1 MKLALGLGINQRAEN
16 LESMSGFSIDSLSG
30 LVAWYPFNTGQTE
43 SSGALSSWADAS
55 GNSRTLINT
64 LQTNKRPTYQSGRIN
79 FGNVTNSFM
88 DINNGP
94 VPNSVAYTLF
104 FVVEFAVGSGTSFN
118 TLVSSASNTN
128 STASFTWGTLNAT
141 TQLFQV
147 LTAGSS
153 SSDSSFNAVVT
164 TNLVSNNVKTILQ
177 YSYGGGTTAG
187 DTDFIISKD
196 EDGGTLT
203 QITSRTLAN
212 ASNHTQGFNAVGLDN
227 AGFYPKGFID
237 EIVIF
242 NRKLSVSEA
251 ADVRADIKARNSMT

>member
-1 MKLALGLGINQRAEN
+1 MLGIGQS
-16 LESMSGFSIDSLSG
+16 LMSTNVSQGFTIDALSG

-43 SSGALSSWADAS
+43 VSGALSSWADAS

-79 FGNVTNSFM
+79 FGDVTNSFM

-104 FVVEFAVGSGTSFN
+104 FVVEFAVGSSTSLN
-118 TLVSSASNTN
+118 TLVSTASNSN
-128 STASFTWGTLNAT
+128 NTASFTWGTLSASS
-141 TQLFQV
+141 QLFQV
-147 LTAGSS
+147 LTAGAS
-153 SSDSSFNAVVT
+153 SSDSSFNAVASS
-164 TNLVSNNVKTILQ
+164 NLVSDNVKTILQ
-177 YSYGGGTTAG
+177 YTYGGGTTAG

-196 EDGGTLT
+196 EDGGALT
-203 QITSRTLAN
+203 QIVSRTLAN
-212 ASNHTQGFNAVGLDN
+212 ASNHTQDFNAVGLDS
-227 AGFYPKGFID
+227 ATFFPKGFID

>member
-1 MKLALGLGINQRAEN
+1 MLGIGQS
-16 LESMSGFSIDSLSG
+16 LMSTNVSQGFTIDTLSG

-43 SSGALSSWADAS
+43 VSGALAAWADAS

-79 FGNVTNSFM
+79 FGDVTNSFM

-104 FVVEFAVGSGTSFN
+104 FVIEFAVGSSTSLN
-118 TLVSSASNTN
+118 TLVSSASGSNN
-128 STASFTWGTLNAT
+128 TASFTWGPLSGGSS
-141 TQLFQV
+141 QLFQV
-147 LTAGSS
+147 LTAGAS
-153 SSDSSFNAVVT
+153 SSDSFFNAVVSS
-164 TNLVSNNVKTILQ
+164 NLVSNNVKTILQ
-177 YSYGGGTTAG
+177 YTYGGGTTAG

-196 EDGGTLT
+196 EDGGALT
-203 QITSRTLAN
+203 QIASRTLAN
-212 ASNHTQGFNAVGLDN
+212 ASNHTQGFNAVGLDS
-227 AGFYPKGFID
+227 ASFFPKGFID